1 MSASSSDLL
10 SALDA
15 LSPVDGRYRTAS
27 APLRGLLAERG
38 LIRERIRIEAQW
50 LLHLAAAVPQLSG
63 AQFTP
68 AVRERARQLA
78 SAPAPAAAAAVKA
91 IEERINHDV
100 KAVEYYVRE
109 QLAAVGAADATL
121 ELVHFGCTSEDINNL
136 SYARLLHAARD
147 TLLGTL
153 NARTV
158 ELTELAHR
166 YADTAMPARTHG
178 QPASPTT
185 LGKECANFA
194 ARLKRAQR
202 RFAAVSILGKWNGAV
217 GNFNAHTV
225 ALPTLDWPQIAAGFV
240 TSLSLEYNP
249 WTTQIEPHDWIAE
262 YCDAL
267 GAVNVILTGLCR
279 DVWGYISLGYLRQR
293 AVAGEVGSSTMPHKV
308 NPIDFE
314 NAEGNCGL
322 ANALLRHFS
331 DKLPI
336 SRWQR
341 DLTDS
346 TVLRNLGVALGHTL
360 IAWSALG
367 RGLAKIEADPAR
379 MAQDLEASWEVL
391 GEAVQTVLRAAGVAE
406 GYEQLKAF
414 TRGRA
419 IDGPTLAAFIDTLPL
434 AAHEK
439 ARLRALTPA
448 QYTGLA
454 AQLAREI

>member
-15 LSPVDGRYRTAS
+15 LSPVDGRYRAAS
-27 APLRGLLAERG
+27 APLRGLLAEGG

-50 LLHLAAAVPQLSG
+50 LLHLAAAVPQLPG
-63 AQFTP
+63 AQFAP

-78 SAPAPAAAAAVKA
+78 AAPAPAAAAAVKA

-109 QLAAVGAADATL
+109 QLAAVGAANATL

-136 SYARLLHAARD
+136 SYARLLAAARE

-166 YADTAMPARTHG
+166 YADFAMPARTHG

-185 LGKECANFA
+185 LGKEFANFA
-194 ARLKRAQR
+194 ARLRRVQR
-202 RFAAVSILGKWNGAV
+202 RWAAVSILGKWNGAV
-217 GNFNAHTV
+217 GNFNAQV
-225 ALPTLDWPQIAAGFV
+225 AALPAVDWPAVAEAFV

-249 WTTQIEPHDWIAE
+249 WTTQIEPHDWIGE

-267 GAVNVILTGLCR
+267 AGANVVLIDLSR
-279 DVWGYISLGYLRQR
+279 DLWGYISLGYLRQR

-314 NAEGNCGL
+314 NAEGNCGV
-322 ANALLRHFS
+322 ANALLRHFA
-331 DKLPI
+331 DKLPL

-346 TVLRNLGVALGHTL
+346 TVLRNLGVALAHAL

-367 RGLAKIEADPAR
+367 RGLTKIEADR
-379 MAQDLEASWEVL
+379 ECMAADLAATWEVL
-391 GEAVQTVLRAAGVAE
+391 GEAVQTVLRAAGVPG
-406 GYEQLKAF
+406 GYERLKEF
-414 TRGRA
+414 TRGAR
-419 IDGPTLAAFIDTLPL
+419 IDAATLAAFIDTLPL
-434 AAHEK
+434 APAEK
-439 ARLRALTPA
+439 TRLQALKPA
-448 QYTGLA
+448 DYTGLA
-454 AQLAREI
+454 AQLARRI

>member
-1 MSASSSDLL
+1 
-10 SALDA
+10 
-15 LSPVDGRYRTAS
+15 
-27 APLRGLLAERG
+27 
-38 LIRERIRIEAQW
+38 
-50 LLHLAAAVPQLSG
+50 
-63 AQFTP
+63 
-68 AVRERARQLA
+68 
-78 SAPAPAAAAAVKA
+78 
-91 IEERINHDV
+91 
-100 KAVEYYVRE
+100 
-109 QLAAVGAADATL
+109 
-121 ELVHFGCTSEDINNL
+121 
-136 SYARLLHAARD
+136 
-147 TLLGTL
+147 
-153 NARTV
+153 
-158 ELTELAHR
+158 
-166 YADTAMPARTHG
+166 MPARTHG

-202 RFAAVSILGKWNGAV
+202 RFGAVSILGKWNGAV
-217 GNFNAHTV
+217 GNFNAHTA
-225 ALPTLDWPQIAAGFV
+225 ALPALDWPQIAAGFV

-267 GAVNVILTGLCR
+267 AAVNVILTHLCR

-293 AVAGEVGSSTMPHKV
+293 AVPGEVGSSTMPHKV

-314 NAEGNCGL
+314 NAEGNCGV

-379 MAQDLEASWEVL
+379 MAQDFEAAWEVL

-406 GYEQLKAF
+406 GYERLKEF

-419 IDGPTLAAFIDTLPL
+419 IDGPTLAAFIDALPL
-434 AAHEK
+434 AANEK
-439 ARLRALTPA
+439 TRLRALTPA

-454 AQLAREI
+454 ARLAREI